1 MSEKPGKILVIRMSS
16 IGDIIL
22 TTPLLRCLKKRYPET
37 DITFVVKEQFA
48 VLLSHSPYIDNL
60 VPFSSKTGFA
70 GLRSLK
76 KKLRTEKYDLVI
88 DIHKN
93 LRSIYLRTFIGA
105 GKVTG
110 YSKQILRRTVL
121 IWLRI
126 NLFKKIKPVFLR
138 YFESVRNFDVAY
150 DGAGTEITVPEA
162 ISSRVKGIVAKTGY
176 VSGSGPLVILCP
188 GATYLNKKWL
198 PERFAETA
206 RILAGSGNTFIIVHG
221 GKGDEQLCE
230 SIARQAGPKTIN
242 MAGKFDLL
250 ETAALLKSANLV
262 IANDSGLLH
271 LAQSQKTPVTGIYGA
286 TVRELGFFPMDGKST
301 VVEIPLYCRPCTHK
315 GLDRCPEKHFRCMK
329 DITTDSV
336 TAAAMQLL
344 NKRDG

>member
-22 TTPLLRCLKKRYPET
+22 TTPLVRCLKNRYPET
-37 DITFVVKEQFA
+37 EITFVIKEQFA
-48 VLLSHSPYIDNL
+48 ELLSHSPYIDRL
-60 VPFSSKTGFA
+60 VPFGSKTGFA

-76 KKLRTEKYDLVI
+76 KKLRAEKYDLVI

-93 LRSIYLRTFIGA
+93 LRSLYLRTFIGA
-105 GKVTG
+105 GKVRG
-110 YSKQILRRTVL
+110 YSKQIVRRTVL

-150 DGAGTEITVPEA
+150 DGAGTEITVPA
-162 ISSRVKGIVAKTGY
+162 HISSYVNGILPKAGY
-176 VSGSGPLVILCP
+176 AGSGPVIILCP
-188 GATYLNKKWL
+188 GATYFNKKWL

-206 RILAGSGNTFIIVHG
+206 RILAGSKNAFIIIHG

-230 SIARQAGPKTIN
+230 SIAMQAGPKTIN
-242 MAGKFDLL
+242 MAGKFTLL
-250 ETAALLKSANLV
+250 ETAALLKSASLV

-286 TVRELGFFPMDGKST
+286 TVRELGFFPMDEESA

-329 DITTDSV
+329 DITADSV
-336 TAAAMQLL
+336 AAAATELL
-344 NKRDG
+344 DKRGG